1 MLTLPV
7 IFQAME
13 MFLETITLAKEQIVG
28 EKLPT
33 VAGRNKGKQEV
44 SQNHRK
50 LLDVAWKVYDLT
62 SEMAHLQ
69 MDVDNLA
76 SKVISLEKTSGKRNS
91 EGKSSGK
98 ENSRENNSEGDN
110 IEERNSGERN
120 CVEKHHRENNSREMD
135 SGKSELHP
143 CAEKS
148 EEHIFRDSHKIHDKY
163 TRAKSLKKPKFLT
176 FKEAMEDKLNGNVEA
191 DGKKASKG
199 KQEGLSMDDLSF
211 SIFKEIVG
219 EVTADCVGK
228 IMGMQQKEKAFA
240 LSGADASKTCNKW
253 SEESEPMLHTGP
265 TRTDNQVGAGIKL
278 DNSKRELDSKPSY
291 ETMLRDFSLSKYAK
305 PSNKAKI
312 RRVRFR
318 KSSSV
323 DEDDEFFSTLND
335 SLYFH
340 RSHIQSGSKLGPKIS
355 TPFARPRS
363 SSIISSD
370 GSDFL

>member
-1 MLTLPV
+1 
-7 IFQAME
+7 
-13 MFLETITLAKEQIVG
+13 MFLETVTLAKKQIV
-28 EKLPT
+28 EEELPT
-33 VAGRNKGKQEV
+33 VAWRNKDKQEAT
-44 SQNHRK
+44 QNHRN

-76 SKVISLEKTSGKRNS
+76 SKVCSLEKMSGKRNS

-98 ENSRENNSEGDN
+98 DNSGENNSEED
-110 IEERNSGERN
+110 IIREKNSGERKF
-120 CVEKHHRENNSREMD
+120 VEKHHIENNFREMD
-135 SGKSELHP
+135 SGKSELYP

-148 EEHIFRDSHKIHDKY
+148 EEHIFRDGHKIHDKY
-163 TRAKSLKKPKFLT
+163 TRVQNLKKPKFLT

-191 DGKKASKG
+191 DGKKANKG

-228 IMGMQQKEKAFA
+228 IMGMQQKEKVFA
-240 LSGADASKTCNKW
+240 LSGADASKTCKKC
-253 SEESEPMLHTGP
+253 SEESEPMLNTGS
-265 TRTDNQVGAGIKL
+265 TRTDNEVGTGY
-278 DNSKRELDSKPSY
+278 NGKRELDSKPSY
-291 ETMLRDFSLSKYAK
+291 ETMLRDFSLSKYTK
-305 PSNKAKI
+305 PSNKAEVRK
-312 RRVRFR
+312 VRFR

-340 RSHIQSGSKLGPKIS
+340 RSHIQPGSKLGPKIS
-355 TPFARPRS
+355 TPLARPRS

-370 GSDFL
+370 GSDLL